1 MEIPGHPEHKK
12 TTANSGKTQAK
23 TFSQMAKPEV
33 RTVGSGC
40 SFAAKMANV
49 LSLVW
54 CSVP

>member
-1 MEIPGHPEHKK
+1 MEIPGYPEHKK
-12 TTANSGKTQAK
+12 TSANSGKTQAK